1 MASLDLANKEH
12 VLQYL
17 SSGPF
22 ASTEVVPL
30 SGGFGNYTYRLR
42 LHSEYQG
49 RQTAVLKHGK
59 SHLPGATSFPFALY
73 RQNFDQMAMREVR
86 KLLPEDSLA
95 TTPEVYLYDEDA
107 SVIIMEDCGEHS
119 VTLKDLLKSGLPIS
133 LEIAHRI
140 GAALGGFLAQLHAW
154 AKNNENVLDM
164 FEGNK
169 QARTLSAWATY
180 GRLVE
185 TLSGASD
192 LSVLDDPPLN
202 IPADKLASIATIAR
216 ETTDAMQ
223 SARETVVMGD
233 FWPGNVLLSL
243 KHSDSRLDVE
253 RIFVVD
259 WELVKPGLPG
269 LDIGQFCGEMQQMRR
284 FYPATEP
291 LVQELVSQFLGTYRA
306 ASSGPLIQEAKVALT
321 HIGAHL
327 VAWTARSG
335 WEGKENTRE
344 AALEGVGCLLDG
356 YEGKQGKLDTSVVG
370 ALTR

>member
-1 MASLDLANKEH
+1 MASFDLAKKED
-12 VLQYL
+12 VLRYL

-22 ASTEVVPL
+22 ASTEVVPF

-42 LHSEYQG
+42 LRDEYQG
-49 RQTAVLKHGK
+49 RRTAVLKHGK
-59 SHLPGATSFPFALY
+59 PCLPGATSFAFALY
-73 RQNFDQMAMREVR
+73 RQNFDQTAMREVR

-107 SVIIMEDCGEHS
+107 SVIVMEDCGEDS
-119 VTLKDLLKSGLPIS
+119 VTLKDLLKSGPPVS

-140 GAALGGFLAQLHAW
+140 GAALGTFLARLHAW
-154 AKNNENVLDM
+154 GKSKENVLNM

-185 TLSGASD
+185 TLSGASN
-192 LSVLDDPPLN
+192 LPVLDDPPLN
-202 IPADKLASIATIAR
+202 ISADKLTTIAKIAQ
-216 ETTDAMQ
+216 ETTDAME
-223 SARETVVMGD
+223 SAHEAVLMGD
-233 FWPGNVLLSL
+233 FWPGNVLLLL
-243 KHSDSRLDVE
+243 KHSDSGVDVE
-253 RIFVVD
+253 RIFIVD

-269 LDIGQFCGEMQQMRR
+269 LDIGQFCGEMQQMRH

-291 LVQELVSQFLGTYRA
+291 LVQELVSQFLGTYRTT
-306 ASSGPLIQEAKVALT
+306 SNGPLVQEAKVALT

-327 VAWTARSG
+327 VAWTVRSG

-344 AALEGVGCLLDG
+344 AALEGVECLLDG
-356 YEGKQGKLDTSVVG
+356 YEGKQEKIDASVVG
-370 ALTR
+370 VLTR